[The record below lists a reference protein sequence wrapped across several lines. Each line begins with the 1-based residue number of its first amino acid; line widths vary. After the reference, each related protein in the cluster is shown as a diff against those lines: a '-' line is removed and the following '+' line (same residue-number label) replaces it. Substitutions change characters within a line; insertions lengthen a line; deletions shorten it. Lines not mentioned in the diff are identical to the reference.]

1 VLKGLMVIQE
11 SGTPVYTFFTD
22 KRSEDREL
30 LLSGFLAA
38 IESFASET
46 SLSPDGGTIHSIKL
60 SQTLLSFRL
69 LSLQNKKG
77 EAVKYFYVLLTDINN
92 KQQDNTEAFLEY
104 VILNFLSYD
113 NGEFRR
119 KLREPGFHGG
129 GFEAFDEFMRRIG
142 DSDWNSVK
150 KRIKP
155 VPGSLLQ
162 GVLNEVRDF
171 VTLDQIL
178 QLNPKIVRLGSY
190 YAWLSDDL
198 PKDEEEELL
207 GRIKELL
214 SHLFGESLYDSIMED
229 VEKRMRKTLGG

>member
-11 SGTPVYTFFTD
+11 SGTPVYTFFMD

-60 SQTLLSFRL
+60 SQTLLTFRL
-69 LSLQNKKG
+69 LSLQNKEG
-77 EAVKYFYVLLTDINN
+77 EAVKYFYVLLTDISN

-119 KLREPGFHGG
+119 KLREPGFRRG
-129 GFEAFDEFMRRIG
+129 GFETFDEFMKKIV

-162 GVLNEVRDF
+162 GVLNEIRNF

-178 QLNPKIVRLGSY
+178 QLNPKIVRLGSF

-198 PKDEEEELL
+198 PKEEEEELL
-207 GRIKELL
+207 GRIKKLL
-214 SHLFGESLYDSIMED
+214 SHLFGESLYDSIIAD
-229 VEKRMRKTLGG
+229 VEKRMSKLKDS